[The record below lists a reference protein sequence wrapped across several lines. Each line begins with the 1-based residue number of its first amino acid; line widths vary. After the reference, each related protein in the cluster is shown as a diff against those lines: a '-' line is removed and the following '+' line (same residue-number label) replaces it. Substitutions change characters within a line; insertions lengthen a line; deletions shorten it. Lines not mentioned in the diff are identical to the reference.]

1 MARILGTFFCRHRIQ
16 LCGDNDSW
24 SSHWPSI
31 RPSSR
36 ESERLSKSSASGRVR
51 QAETLFP
58 FLTLNIHEYSSSDA
72 VDSRFSMTFLRRSC
86 KDFPHLGFDQFYTSQ
101 NLDWR
106 ESLWQFRAAE
116 VFKYSRTW

>member
-16 LCGDNDSW
+16 LRGDNDSW

-36 ESERLSKSSASGRVR
+36 ESERLSKSSVSGRVR

-58 FLTLNIHEYSSSDA
+58 FFTLNIHEYSSSDA
-72 VDSRFSMTFLRRSC
+72 VDSRFSMTF
-86 KDFPHLGFDQFYTSQ
+86 
-101 NLDWR
+101 
-106 ESLWQFRAAE
+106 
-116 VFKYSRTW
+116 